1 METIEDFLGLGT
13 VVIALISLISMWAL
27 FRKADLPGWASI
39 IPIFNIYYFLK
50 MIRRSPLW
58 IVLFLLP
65 AVFPLFIKRGDSNAA
80 VGFVAIM
87 IFIMSISF
95 IFSLAKAF
103 GKGIPFALGLL
114 LFGFIFL
121 PILAFGSSEY
131 VYNQKPNA
139 TRDDIDREQ
148 VHESHPVESKPH
160 VKPPEIISGLI
171 QPGLIAKVF
180 TIFFMD
186 EGMVL
191 VKTGSGS
198 TNASGSMRAF
208 HGGAGATANVMAG
221 IGQLWDM
228 QSAKKRG
235 DYLESVGGYSTD
247 ALVSAD
253 KANFLIPDNT
263 VSRIDMKGPG
273 WGGELKIKI
282 TTMGK
287 VHKFRIDTRS
297 DYLANS
303 YFKSFDARYPWKVF
317 KT

>member
-1 METIEDFLGLGT
+1 METTEDFLGLGT
-13 VVIALISLISMWAL
+13 AVLVLISIISMWAL
-27 FRKADLPGWASI
+27 FRKANLPGWASI

-58 IVLFLLP
+58 MVLFALP
-65 AVFPLFIKRGDSNAA
+65 AVFPLIIKRGDSNAA

-87 IFIMSISF
+87 ILIISISF

-103 GKGIPFALGLL
+103 GKGIPFSLGLL

-131 VYNQKPNA
+131 VYNQKQDT
-139 TRDDIDREQ
+139 TRDDIVREQ
-148 VHESHPVESKPH
+148 VNESQPVESKPH
-160 VKPPEIISGLI
+160 IKPPEIISGLI
-171 QPGLIAKVF
+171 QPGLIAKIF
-180 TIFFMD
+180 TIFFME

-198 TNASGSMRAF
+198 TDASGSMRVF
-208 HGGAGATANVMAG
+208 HGGGGATANVMAG
-221 IGQLWDM
+221 IGKLWDM

-235 DYLESVGGYSTD
+235 NYLEGIGGYSTD

-282 TTMGK
+282 TTTVK
-287 VHKFRIDTRS
+287 EHKFRIDTRS

-303 YFKSFDARYPWKVF
+303 YFKSFDARYPGKVF
-317 KT
+317 KA

>member
-1 METIEDFLGLGT
+1 METTEDFLGLGT
-13 VVIALISLISMWAL
+13 AVLVLISIISMWAL
-27 FRKADLPGWASI
+27 FRKANLPGWASI

-58 IVLFLLP
+58 MVLFALP

-87 IFIMSISF
+87 ILIMSISF

-103 GKGIPFALGLL
+103 GKGIPFSLGLL

-131 VYNQKPNA
+131 VYNQKQDT
-139 TRDDIDREQ
+139 TRDDIVREQ
-148 VHESHPVESKPH
+148 VNESQPVESKPH

-180 TIFFMD
+180 TIFFMG

-198 TNASGSMRAF
+198 TDASGSMRAF
-208 HGGAGATANVMAG
+208 HGGGGATANVMAG
-221 IGQLWDM
+221 IGKLWDM
-228 QSAKKRG
+228 QSAQKRG
-235 DYLESVGGYSTD
+235 NYLEAVGGYSTD

-253 KANFLIPDNT
+253 KANFLIPNDA

-282 TTMGK
+282 STMGK
-287 VHKFRIDTRS
+287 EHKFRIDTRS

-303 YFKSFDARYPWKVF
+303 YFKSFAARYPGKVF
-317 KT
+317 KA

>member
-1 METIEDFLGLGT
+1 METVEDFLGLGT
-13 VVIALISLISMWAL
+13 AVIALISLISMWAL
-27 FRKADLPGWASI
+27 FKKADLPGWASI
-39 IPIFNIYYFLK
+39 IPVVNIYYFLK
-50 MIRRSPLW
+50 MIQRSPLW
-58 IVLFLLP
+58 IVLFALP

-103 GKGIPFALGLL
+103 GKGISFALGLL

-121 PILAFGSSEY
+121 PILAFGSSQY
-131 VYNQKPNA
+131 IYNQKQDA
-139 TRDDIDREQ
+139 TRDDVDRDQ
-148 VHESHPVESKPH
+148 VIESRTVESKPH

-198 TNASGSMRAF
+198 TDASGSMRAF
-208 HGGAGATANVMAG
+208 HGGGGPTANVMAG
-221 IGQLWDM
+221 IGKLWDM
-228 QSAKKRG
+228 QSAQKRG
-235 DYLESVGGYSTD
+235 NYLEAVGGYSTD

-253 KANFLIPDNT
+253 KANFLIPDDSVT
-263 VSRIDMKGPG
+263 RIDLKGPG

-282 TTMGK
+282 STMAK
-287 VHKFRIDTRS
+287 EHKFRIDTRS

-303 YFKSFDARYPWKVF
+303 YFKSFDARYPGKVF
-317 KT
+317 KA